1 MQQHTNIQIQ
11 LNRLQQQIAGTVKEN
26 SFLSVVIQKTVKLHM
41 QYNEAKKL
49 YIGSMSGMEFV
60 TQGPEKF
67 VTKHGR

>member
-1 MQQHTNIQIQ
+1 
-11 LNRLQQQIAGTVKEN
+11 
-26 SFLSVVIQKTVKLHM
+26 M